1 MQFKRKHFDPALVG
15 EALPDGTV
23 SCRFEDADGRL
34 SLYVYDPRLILAL
47 NVALAAR
54 RPLLLAGEPGCGKTS
69 LARNVAKVLD
79 WWYYQQTVSSR
90 TQASGLLWEYD
101 ALRRLNDAYVR
112 DRDVLPDHC
121 YVQPGA
127 LWWALAPDT
136 AAVRGWAALPA
147 EHRLFDPGEKGA
159 HNHALILLDE
169 IDKAEPDVPN
179 DLLEILDTRS
189 FSVKDVPIKASRER
203 TLVILTTNGER
214 ELPGAFLRRCVT
226 YRFPEPDEAWFK
238 QVARRWMPEGDPQ
251 HHHAVAERLIAAR
264 KRARDAGNRMPG
276 TAEYLDAL
284 RAFAEL
290 GLMVDSEAWQEVE
303 RCVFDKA
310 LTPDAMAGT
319 V

>member
-1 MQFKRKHFDPALVG
+1 MQFQRKHFDPAPVG
-15 EALPDGTV
+15 EVLADGHV
-23 SCRFEDADGRL
+23 SCRFEDADGRV

-69 LARNVAKVLD
+69 LARNVAKVLG

-90 TQASGLLWEYD
+90 TQAADLLWEYD

-127 LWWALAPDT
+127 LWWAMAPDT
-136 AAVRGWAALPA
+136 AAVRGWAALPEA
-147 EHRLFDPGEKGA
+147 YHLTDPGEPGA

-189 FSVKDVPIKASRER
+189 FNVKDVAIKASRPR

-226 YRFPEPDEAWFK
+226 YRFPEPDLAWFE
-238 QVARRWMPEGDPQ
+238 QVAQRWLPQGDPQ
-251 HHHAVAERLIAAR
+251 HHHDVAVRLIAAR
-264 KRARDAGNRMPG
+264 KRAHDAGHRMPG

-290 GLMVDSEAWQEVE
+290 GLTVGSEAWQEVE
-303 RCVFDKA
+303 RCVFDKMLA
-310 LTPDAMAGT
+310 LDTAAGSA
-319 V
+319 

>member
-1 MQFKRKHFDPALVG
+1 MQFTRKHFDPASKG
-15 EALPDGTV
+15 EPLAGDRV
-23 SCRFEDADGRL
+23 SCRFADARGRL
-34 SLYVYDPRLILAL
+34 SLYVYDPRLTLAI
-47 NVALAAR
+47 NVALAAK

-69 LARNVAKVLD
+69 LARNVAKVLG

-90 TQASGLLWEYD
+90 TQASDLLWEYD

-112 DRDVLPDHC
+112 NRNVLPDHC
-121 YVQPGA
+121 YVEPGP

-136 AAVRGWAALPA
+136 AALRGWARMPLK
-147 EHRLFDPGEKGA
+147 HRLGDPGEAGE

-189 FSVKDVPIKASRER
+189 FSVKNVPIRATREK
-203 TLVILTTNGER
+203 TLVVLTTNGER

-226 YRFPEPDEAWFK
+226 YRFPEADAAWFEE
-238 QVARRWMPEGDPQ
+238 VAMRWLPEGNPQ
-251 HHHAVAERLIAAR
+251 HHHDVAERLIAAR
-264 KRARDAGNRMPG
+264 DRARAAGQRMPG

-284 RAFAEL
+284 HAFADL
-290 GLMVDSEAWQEVE
+290 GLTVDSAEWREVE

-310 LTPDAMAGT
+310 MALDSAPGGR
-319 V
+319 